1 MRPIRL
7 LSVLLC
13 ATAFCCGTAA
23 GTEPDRIRIACYN
36 VESLFDTVPD
46 PSAGDA
52 EFTPHSPRRWNTE
65 RYRMK
70 INHISRVIDDLDADL
85 LALAEVENE
94 AVVRDLMYAMRSDY
108 NYIHRNSGDPRG
120 MDVVLLYR
128 GSRFFPT
135 RVRQVFGRGLT
146 RSLLTVDGELL
157 GESVTLILCHLPSQM
172 NAARY
177 RAEAFRSLRRTVD
190 SLLTGSPQRK
200 LVVLGDFNAEPPFVG
215 LRRQGYGTLVY
226 RDRRQLFD
234 YILVSGAF
242 ASGNGLRY
250 GGRCGIFVRDYL
262 IHRSGPW
269 KGYPIR
275 TFQAGRYT
283 GGYSDHLPVFLDF
296 ENKKPESPEV
306 R

>member
-1 MRPIRL
+1 
-7 LSVLLC
+7 
-13 ATAFCCGTAA
+13 
-23 GTEPDRIRIACYN
+23 
-36 VESLFDTVPD
+36 
-46 PSAGDA
+46 
-52 EFTPHSPRRWNTE
+52 
-65 RYRMK
+65 
-70 INHISRVIDDLDADL
+70 
-85 LALAEVENE
+85 
-94 AVVRDLMYAMRSDY
+94 
-108 NYIHRNSGDPRG
+108 
-120 MDVVLLYR
+120 
-128 GSRFFPT
+128 
-135 RVRQVFGRGLT
+135 
-146 RSLLTVDGELL
+146 
-157 GESVTLILCHLPSQM
+157 M

-200 LVVLGDFNAEPPFVG
+200 LVVLGDFNAEPDARESRKILHVRPETALRNAPADPSALYTPFVG

>member
-120 MDVVLLYR
+120 IGHLRRFDHFAVDHHVHVARRLLLHGAHHVGVAVADVAHRDARHQIVIA
-128 GSRFFPT
+128 FPVGGVEE
-135 RVRQVFGRGLT
+135 RPLGPRDLDEHRRRRGL
-146 RSLLTVDGELL
+146 SHVGE
-157 GESVTLILCHLPSQM
+157 
-172 NAARY
+172 
-177 RAEAFRSLRRTVD
+177 
-190 SLLTGSPQRK
+190 K
-200 LVVLGDFNAEPPFVG
+200 L
-215 LRRQGYGTLVY
+215 
-226 RDRRQLFD
+226 
-234 YILVSGAF
+234 F
-242 ASGNGLRY
+242 A
-250 GGRCGIFVRDYL
+250 
-262 IHRSGPW
+262 
-269 KGYPIR
+269 
-275 TFQAGRYT
+275 
-283 GGYSDHLPVFLDF
+283 
-296 ENKKPESPEV
+296 
-306 R
+306 